1 MSTVLIRVDQIL
13 FSTYAPAVAMVLM
26 LWDHCLMLDEEV
38 AIMWSP
44 RNGRILTKVVHVLN
58 RYFAEAVLMYR
69 LYVTDALAHYTVSEG
84 CKAVWLAST
93 SATLIASISQFY
105 IMMHAYRLW
114 DHRVSVRRTLLVVFG
129 ICLTAVT
136 ILSGLLVWTYLK
148 TGAKS
153 QNSCSTEAVP
163 KTITCIIGISL
174 VFSVFVVLITIYNLE
189 EPRRPENDLL
199 DSLRRDSARI
209 YFVICVLWLLLL
221 VLSVTIE
228 ARLFFALFTLAL
240 SLNAN
245 IAARVHLRV
254 DGLRLL
260 FHRRPVMIYR
270 GYIEG

>member
-13 FSTYAPAVAMVLM
+13 FSTYAPAAAMVLM
-26 LWDHCLMLDEEV
+26 LWDHCLMLGEEV

-58 RYFAEAVLMYR
+58 RYFAEAVLIYR
-69 LYVTDALAHYTVSEG
+69 LYVTDGLAHYTVSENTRS

-93 SATLIASISQFY
+93 SAALIASISQFY

-114 DHRVSVRRTLLVVFG
+114 DHRVPE
-129 ICLTAVT
+129 
-136 ILSGLLVWTYLK
+136 
-148 TGAKS
+148 
-153 QNSCSTEAVP
+153 NSCSTEAVP

-228 ARLFFALFTLAL
+228 ASLFFTLFTLVL

-260 FHRRPVMIYR
+260 FHRRPIMIYR